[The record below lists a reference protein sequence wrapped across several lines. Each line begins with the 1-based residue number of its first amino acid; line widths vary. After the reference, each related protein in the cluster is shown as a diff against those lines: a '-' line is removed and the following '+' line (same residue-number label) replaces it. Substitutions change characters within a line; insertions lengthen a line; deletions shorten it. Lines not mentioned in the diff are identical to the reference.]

1 VRTFVPPY
9 VDKRVNAL
17 RTFFLRC
24 LIVGLALWQ
33 LPLVNLAP
41 GAAEVAYEAQIVG
54 VEDDDVLDT
63 LTAVSRLLA
72 ETKRPPPTVAALRRR
87 AEDDLPRLQEALASL
102 GYYGATVGYEVDDR
116 VTPARVTLRVELGEP
131 YRLTGYTIAGENP
144 ALHDWTIRITDTA
157 LGIEKGMVAASK
169 TVVDA
174 EGRLLSLL
182 AAQAYPLAKVEDRKV
197 VVDHAEKDMTVEWR
211 IATGPHARF
220 GEVTVTG
227 LQSIDEQFVRSR
239 LPWKEDAPFDGR
251 LVDEGRQ
258 KLVETSLFSSV
269 RVAHGG
275 TLDGQGRLPVTVTL
289 AEAKHRSIGGG
300 LSYST
305 SEGFGEEGFGGKA
318 FWEHRNLFGAGE
330 RLAFTLEGGQTLQSA
345 KLDFR
350 KPDLTNPDLA
360 WLGNLVAAHENREAY
375 ESLTY
380 AGSGGVEYDLTPEL
394 TVTGALSL
402 EYADIDD
409 GVSEQVFTLLGTP
422 TTVAYDTTDDL
433 LDPTKGTRLN
443 LGVTPYVSVANSD
456 VNFVV
461 TRLSDSIYVPLHPE
475 NRVVLAGWGRVG
487 TILGADSTEELPAT
501 KRLYGGGAGSVR
513 AYGFQELGPVAA
525 DGDPAGGRSQLE
537 LGVELRWRMFEDFG
551 GAVFFEGG
559 DVYDDP
565 VPDPSEGVRW
575 GAGLGLRYFTGFGPI
590 RADVAFPIN
599 PRDSDEPV
607 QFYIGLGQAF

>member
-1 VRTFVPPY
+1 MRTA
-9 VDKRVNAL
+9 AL
-17 RTFFLRC
+17 RW
-24 LIVGLALWQ
+24 LIVAIVLWQ
-33 LPLVNLAP
+33 WLFVSLAP
-41 GAAEVAYEAQIVG
+41 GASDVAYEAQIVG
-54 VEDDDVLDT
+54 VDDDDVLET
-63 LTAVSRLLA
+63 LTAVSRLIA
-72 ETKRPPPTVAALRRR
+72 EADRPPPTVAALERR
-87 AEDDLPRLQEALASL
+87 AQDDVPRLQEALASL
-102 GYYGATVGYEVDDR
+102 GYYGSAVSYDINDEVAP
-116 VTPARVTLRVELGEP
+116 VRVTLRVEPGEP
-131 YRLTGYTIAGENP
+131 YRLTGYTISGDNA
-144 ALHDWTIRITDTA
+144 ALRDGTIRITDED
-157 LGIEKGMVAASK
+157 LGIERGMVAAAK

-182 AAQAYPLAKVEDRKV
+182 AAQAYPLAQVQDRKV
-197 VVDHAEKDMTVEWR
+197 LVDHVAKSMTVEWR
-211 IATGPHARF
+211 VATGPYARF
-220 GEVTVTG
+220 GEVTIAG
-227 LQSIDEQFVRSR
+227 AQSVDREFLRAR
-239 LPWKEDAPFDGR
+239 LPWAEGEPFDGR
-251 LVDEGRQ
+251 KVDEGRQ
-258 KLVETSLFSSV
+258 ALVETGLFSSV

-275 TLDGQGRLPVTVTL
+275 ALDDHGRLPVTVTL
-289 AEAKHRSIGGG
+289 AEGKHRSIGGG

-330 RLAFTLEGGQTLQSA
+330 RLGFTLEGGQTIQSA

-350 KPDLTNPDLA
+350 KPGLTNPDLA
-360 WLGNLVAAHENREAY
+360 WLANLLAAHENREAY

-380 AGSGGVEYDLTPEL
+380 AGSGGAEYKLTDEL

-409 GVSEQVFTLLGTP
+409 GVTEQTFTLLGTP
-422 TTVAYDTTDDL
+422 TSLAYDTTDDL

-443 LGVTPYVSVANSD
+443 LGVTPYVSIANSD

-461 TRLSDSIYVPLHPE
+461 TRLSDSVYVPLESE
-475 NRVVLAGWGRVG
+475 NRVVLAGWGRIG
-487 TILGADSTEELPAT
+487 TILGADSTGELPAT

-513 AYGFQELGPVAA
+513 AYGFQELGPIAA

-551 GAVFFEGG
+551 GAVFVEGG

-565 VPDPSEGVRW
+565 LPDPSEGIRW

-590 RADVAFPIN
+590 RADIAFPIN
-599 PRDSDEPV
+599 PRHGDEPV